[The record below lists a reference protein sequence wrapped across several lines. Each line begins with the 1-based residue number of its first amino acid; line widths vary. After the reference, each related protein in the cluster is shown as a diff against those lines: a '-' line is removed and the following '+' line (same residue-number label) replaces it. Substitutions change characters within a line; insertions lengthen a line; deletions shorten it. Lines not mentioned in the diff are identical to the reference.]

1 VRDYDLVV
9 VGVRLWTRMIGLY
22 RRLEERHAR
31 LQETKANLGVG
42 GFLSGH
48 DGWYYHPSTPKPPAP
63 RD

>member
-1 VRDYDLVV
+1 
-9 VGVRLWTRMIGLY
+9 MIGLY